1 MFYANLEIEILVR
14 VRCRMKQTALAA
26 ATKILKAAGNLK
38 RLEILF
44 ILRDKEL
51 HVGQLQKMVDLSQS
65 ALSQHLAILREEN
78 IVKTRREAQVI
89 FYSICDSKIVRLL
102 GLLEDMYAAV

>member
-1 MFYANLEIEILVR
+1 
-14 VRCRMKQTALAA
+14 MKQTALAA